1 MELLEVSWRRRIGT
15 GDGRGRE
22 ADRNE
27 VIDTVESKECRIEG
41 SGTMLSTVLRT
52 PIAARYAKKGSLNR
66 RTEFS
71 CNVGEAA
78 RRKAG
83 CACVLPQD
91 STRYTA
97 HCVTN
102 TDSRVQYCT
111 RVRWSC
117 VPSKELSLDGN
128 IQNAPSRSILR
139 TRAFDPPHQ
148 GTRDDQSS

>member
-1 MELLEVSWRRRIGT
+1 
-15 GDGRGRE
+15 
-22 ADRNE
+22 
-27 VIDTVESKECRIEG
+27 
-41 SGTMLSTVLRT
+41 MLSTVLRT

-97 HCVTN
+97 LCYEYGFESTVLYSSTVVMCTVEGTKLGWQHTKCPVTYD
-102 TDSRVQYCT
+102 TPY
-111 RVRWSC
+111 
-117 VPSKELSLDGN
+117 
-128 IQNAPSRSILR
+128 
-139 TRAFDPPHQ
+139 
-148 GTRDDQSS
+148 